1 MRIMFIL
8 VTIRL
13 NFSCTTKRDIM
24 ARNKKPNMHIDP
36 ISLIVLLIL
45 VLGIIALFTDGGSNG
60 R

>member
-1 MRIMFIL
+1 M
-8 VTIRL
+8 
-13 NFSCTTKRDIM
+13 N
-24 ARNKKPNMHIDP
+24 RNKKPNMHIDP